1 MQVFFSCKGL
11 GLCATLLANGVCR
24 ASIQLWVLKTT
35 VTILGE
41 IISDY
46 HKLQGILL
54 LLINI
59 SLLWVVV
66 RHVPY
71 YSKTINCFQGTVNK
85 CHLYCKLCTTILI
98 ELKKP
103 QCCLYLYT
111 DLMPSQHDLMQVL
124 STHC

>member
-1 MQVFFSCKGL
+1 MQAKLQHPMKIWTFSR
-11 GLCATLLANGVCR
+11 TVCCIYR
-24 ASIQLWVLKTT
+24 ASIQLWVLKTA

-54 LLINI
+54 LLISV

-71 YSKTINCFQGTVNK
+71 YSKAVNCFQGT
-85 CHLYCKLCTTILI
+85 L
-98 ELKKP
+98 
-103 QCCLYLYT
+103 
-111 DLMPSQHDLMQVL
+111 
-124 STHC
+124 